1 MADLNVPNRTFYNGD
16 NLDFLRALNSESVN
30 LIATDPPFNK
40 NVDAFVGK
48 RGASFKDRWRWVEDV
63 HEEWVDQIKDNW
75 PAVSHAIE
83 FARTTQGDD
92 DMAAFMAWLSIR
104 LIEMHR
110 VLAPNGSIYL
120 HLDHTAHAYVKVL
133 MDAIFGPRNFRNEIV
148 WCYSGGG
155 QPAKDFPRKHDII
168 LRYTKSGDYV
178 FNRDDVRVPYDSDY
192 AATVFAGADT
202 RAPGKTYTPDPRGK
216 VVEDW
221 WRNIPRP
228 YGKEIAGYPTQK
240 PLALYE
246 RIIKASSNEGDV
258 VLDPFAGCATTPIA
272 AWGLKRQWIGADISP
287 QGLEL
292 LKERGRQLG
301 LDADDQTVNELR
313 CTRHQE
319 VRQHETSECNGLP
332 ERTDEDDTLPT
343 PTLRLRIQRPREAWE
358 RLTHSQIRG
367 HLTEAQAVVGMVVC
381 AGCGRGLESAFMEL
395 DHIQPKSESGVDNI
409 TNRIMLCKPCNG
421 YKSDRLT
428 LRGLRDRNKKEK
440 WMHDESAAR
449 IAQSRAKDK
458 AEAVRQEMTQGG

>member
-40 NVDAFVGK
+40 NVDAFRGK
-48 RGASFKDRWRWVEDV
+48 GGASFKDRWRWNEDV

-75 PAVSHAIE
+75 PAVSHAID
-83 FARTTQGDD
+83 FARATQGDD

-110 VLAPNGSIYL
+110 VLALDGSIYL

-133 MDAIFGPRNFRNEIV
+133 MDAIFGRDNFRNEIV
-148 WCYSGGG
+148 WGYRTQGV
-155 QPAKDFPRKHDII
+155 AMRWWPRKHDTLLFYSKGREWTFHPVKERQIYNKPF
-168 LRYTKSGDYV
+168 RHTQ
-178 FNRDDVRVPYDSDY
+178 RDDKGNWYVDTYLRDVWDHD
-192 AATVFAGADT
+192 DT
-202 RAPGKTYTPDPRGK
+202 RPT
-216 VVEDW
+216 
-221 WRNIPRP
+221 ISQS
-228 YGKEIAGYPTQK
+228 KERTGYPTQK

-246 RIIKASSNEGDV
+246 RIIEASSNEKDV

-272 AWGLKRQWIGADISP
+272 AERLGRHWVGVDISP
-287 QGLEL
+287 EALEQVR
-292 LKERGRQLG
+292 ERMLQTP
-301 LDADDQTVNELR
+301 LDADAPINAIA
-313 CTRHQE
+313 CTLAHN
-319 VRQHETSECNGLP
+319 HESSACNNLP

-367 HLTEAQAVVGMVVC
+367 HLTEAQTVAGMVVC
-381 AGCGRGLESAFMEL
+381 AGCGRRLESPFMEL
-395 DHIQPKSESGVDNI
+395 DHIQPKSEGGVDNI
-409 TNRIMLCKPCNG
+409 TNRIMLCAPCNG

-440 WMHDESAAR
+440 WMHDTSDAE
-449 IAQSRAKDK
+449 IAQTRARDK
-458 AEAVRQEMTQGG
+458 AENVRQQMTQDS

>member
-1 MADLNVPNRTFYNGD
+1 MAELNVPNRTFYNGD

-75 PAVSHAIE
+75 PAVSHAID
-83 FARTTQGDD
+83 FARATQGDD

-110 VLAPNGSIYL
+110 VLAQNGSIYL

-246 RIIKASSNEGDV
+246 RIIKASSNEDDV

-272 AWGLKRQWIGADISP
+272 AERLGRHWVGVDISP
-287 QGLEL
+287 EALEQVRERMLQTPLGADAPIHAIACTL
-292 LKERGRQLG
+292 LH
-301 LDADDQTVNELR
+301 N
-313 CTRHQE
+313 
-319 VRQHETSECNGLP
+319 HESGECNGLP

-343 PTLRLRIQRPREAWE
+343 PTLRLRIQRPREPWE
-358 RLTHSQIRG
+358 KLTHSQIRG
-367 HLTEAQAVVGMVVC
+367 HLTEAQTVTGMVVC

-428 LRGLRDRNKKEK
+428 LRGLRERNKKDG